1 MKRQVIAAAAMAVLL
16 LLAGGC
22 SGQTQPTQQTQD
34 TQSTQQ
40 TQETQQTQ
48 DTQPP
53 RNTEETTMTGHWESI
68 SQEDAAQRMTMRED
82 LLIVDV
88 RQPYEYEAGHIPGA
102 ICVPNEDIGTEM
114 PAALPDLDQVLLVYC
129 RSGRRSKEAAEKLA
143 QIGYTNI
150 YEFGGILDWTGETV
164 AGEEPGTRP
173 VGPADP
179 ATTTESG
186 KTGCAAVLTVSS
198 FDGGGPEF
206 EFITDEPS
214 VISWDVT
221 REYGRADHDQIDGAA
236 YDVTVTL
243 HALKEGSATFTV
255 LARSPIADNYD
266 AAYYVT
272 VDGALNITV
281 SEPVIYEVSG
291 GTRATD
297 EVIRPTP
304 ELVIEVNGRTFY
316 AHPEDNPSAEE
327 FIEKLSREGA
337 IEVAMRDYG
346 NFEKVGPLPWT
357 LTRSDEDITTVP
369 GDVILYQGNQIT
381 IYYDTNQ
388 WNFTRLARIGNATGE
403 ELLEAFGSGDV
414 TVTFWVEWS
423 E

>member
-1 MKRQVIAAAAMAVLL
+1 MKRRVIAAAAAAILL
-16 LLAGGC
+16 LLPGGC
-22 SGQTQPTQQTQD
+22 SGKTQPTQDTQPTQQTQE
-34 TQSTQQ
+34 
-40 TQETQQTQ
+40 TQETR
-48 DTQPP
+48 PP
-53 RNTEETTMTGHWESI
+53 QNTEETTMKGHWEQI
-68 SQEDAAQRMTMRED
+68 SQEDAAQRMTMREN

-88 RQPYEYEAGHIPGA
+88 RRQDEYEAGHIPGA
-102 ICVPNEDIGTEM
+102 VCVPNEEIGTEM
-114 PAALPDLDQVLLVYC
+114 PAALPDLNQVLLVYC

-164 AGEEPGTRP
+164 AGAEPGTRP

-179 ATTTESG
+179 G
-186 KTGCAAVLTVSS
+186 GCAATLTFSS
-198 FDGGGPEF
+198 FDGGGPEYD
-206 EFITDEPS
+206 FITDEPS

-221 REYGRADHDQIDGAA
+221 REYGSPDHDKIDGAA
-236 YDVTVTL
+236 YDVIVTL

-316 AHPEDNPSAEE
+316 AHPEDNPSAAE

-388 WNFTRLARIGNATGE
+388 WNFTRLARIGNVTRDK
-403 ELLEAFGSGDV
+403 LLEAFGSGDV